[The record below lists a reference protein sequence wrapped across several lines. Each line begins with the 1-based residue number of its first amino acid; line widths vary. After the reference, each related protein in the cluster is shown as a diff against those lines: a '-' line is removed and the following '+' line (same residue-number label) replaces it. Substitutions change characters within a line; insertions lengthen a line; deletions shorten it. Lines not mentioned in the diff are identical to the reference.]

1 MNFECKKL
9 DITDDPV
16 FGCTIEFTDTIETDS
31 EDMTIE
37 ELYSPTVKYLL
48 IQRSYPEE
56 VDEKD
61 WYTIETSEANINFS
75 QKDKMYVTLS
85 PNRFEIY
92 CSGEKIVIGLNLSE
106 KKYKTL
112 EKTLKNQFREMVVL
126 LKN

>member
-9 DITDDPV
+9 TITDDPV
-16 FGCTIEFTDTIETDS
+16 FGCTIEFSDSIETDS
-31 EDMTIE
+31 EAITIE
-37 ELYSPTVKYLL
+37 ELYSPMVKYLL

-56 VDEKD
+56 LDDND
-61 WYTIETSEANINFS
+61 WYTIESSEADIDFS

-92 CSGEKIVIGLNLSE
+92 CSGEKIVIGLNLLE
-106 KKYKTL
+106 KEYKNL
-112 EKTLKNQFREMVVL
+112 EKTLRNQFREMVVL